1 MRDGGG
7 VDELA
12 PLYLV
17 LCHLDY
23 FLEIREHAPR
33 LCERRRRGFRP
44 GRRAIRLP
52 ERRGR
57 RVVPFREE
65 IGWAWAARLASE
77 RGPSCGGVLSSS
89 SCLAG
94 QHTLMVNALRTLIHV
109 PIKPMG

>member
-33 LCERRRRGFRP
+33 LCERRRRVPP
-44 GRRAIRLP
+44 GAVPRLP
-52 ERRGR
+52 IA
-57 RVVPFREE
+57 PFRER
-65 IGWAWAARLASE
+65 GGGAWGLGSRTAGSQVEPPDAVFLNHTAAQ
-77 RGPSCGGVLSSS
+77 PHVFSSS
-89 SCLAG
+89 GLLY
-94 QHTLMVNALRTLIHV
+94 QV
-109 PIKPMG
+109 

>member
-44 GRRAIRLP
+44 GRRATAAT

-65 IGWAWAARLASE
+65 SGWAWAARLASGAE
-77 RGPSCGGVLSSS
+77 RLDAPLLGRHKVLVRTRRS
-89 SCLAG
+89 A
-94 QHTLMVNALRTLIHV
+94 ALL
-109 PIKPMG
+109 